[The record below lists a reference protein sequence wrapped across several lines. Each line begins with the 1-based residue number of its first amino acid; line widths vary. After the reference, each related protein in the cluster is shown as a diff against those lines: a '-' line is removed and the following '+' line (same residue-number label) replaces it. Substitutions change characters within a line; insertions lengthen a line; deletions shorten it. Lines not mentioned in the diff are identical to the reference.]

1 MEKNTILDKLAEAS
15 GMRAAADKAKISA
28 KDMRRL
34 AEERALTGSGAFA
47 FEKALSG
54 EDIGFICEVKK
65 ASPSKGMIAGEFPYL
80 EIAKEYERAGA
91 DCISVLTEP
100 QYFLGSDRYLTEI
113 RRNVRIPLLRKDF
126 TVDVYQIYQAR
137 TLGADC
143 VLLIAAL
150 LGRERLKEYLK
161 VCDSLGM
168 SALTEA
174 HNEAEIEQALDAGA
188 RMIGVNNRNLKD
200 FTVDTGNSG
209 RLRAMVPAGRLFIA
223 ESGIRTAAEIEMLR
237 RAGADGVLIGEALMR
252 SEDKKKALAGLK
264 GVRDED

>member
-28 KDMRRL
+28 GDMRRL

-174 HNEAEIEQALDAGA
+174 HNEAEIEQSLDAG
-188 RMIGVNNRNLKD
+188 
-200 FTVDTGNSG
+200 
-209 RLRAMVPAGRLFIA
+209 PA
-223 ESGIRTAAEIEMLR
+223 
-237 RAGADGVLIGEALMR
+237 
-252 SEDKKKALAGLK
+252 
-264 GVRDED
+264 